1 MGTPSSSRAASGYRT
16 PSAPPPPPPADSAD
30 GGYEEGL
37 HPVLAIVWL
46 ASLARVVGAL
56 WLHETLGAEATLALM
71 TLVAGAWY
79 AYAALNLGARQRAG
93 QNEPTAGN
101 GGPGFAKR

>member
-16 PSAPPPPPPADSAD
+16 SSEPPAPPAEGAD

-46 ASLARVVGAL
+46 ASLARVAGAL

-79 AYAALNLGARQRAG
+79 AYALRTQRRAG